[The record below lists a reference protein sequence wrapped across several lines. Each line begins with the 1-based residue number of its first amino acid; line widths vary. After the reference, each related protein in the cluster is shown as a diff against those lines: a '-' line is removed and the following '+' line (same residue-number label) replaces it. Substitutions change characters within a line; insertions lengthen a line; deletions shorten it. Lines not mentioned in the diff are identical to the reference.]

1 MNPIEALANSSVA
14 STGAQRAVVRDAML
28 ALTALGFTDDKARKM
43 VADVLEQDPQVA
55 DTETVIKRALGG
67 GK

>member
-1 MNPIEALANSSVA
+1 MLKNFDIKPPFFEVGPKAIIW
-14 STGAQRAVVRDAML
+14 GDAML
-28 ALTALGFTDDKARKM
+28 ALAALGFSDDKARKM
-43 VADVLEQDPQVA
+43 VSDVLEADPQVL

>member
-1 MNPIEALANSSVA
+1 
-14 STGAQRAVVRDAML
+14 ML
-28 ALTALGFTDDKARKM
+28 ALTALGFSDDKAQKM
-43 VADVLEQDPQVA
+43 VSDVLEADPQVS